1 MSLASNFS
9 IKETKRMS
17 ADISDLMSYKDS
29 VQKEEGRQ
37 DIGIGM
43 LQDTPATLVTCTT
56 AYSAPVLVPCL
67 LIQHLYTLLLY

>member
-1 MSLASNFS
+1 MPSASNS
-9 IKETKRMS
+9 PIKETERMS
-17 ADISDLMSYKDS
+17 ADIGDLMGYKGS
-29 VQKEEGRQ
+29 AQKEEGRQ

>member
-43 LQDTPATLVTCTT
+43 LQDTPATLVTHTT